1 MPEVLTKFNIMGQQ
15 QQLGFDFNT
24 PPQDEKLVKEAAKV
38 ADVAKV
44 EGDGNVEEVPEVSGV
59 SKVAEVS
66 KVATAAEASNVAAID
81 EVEKQGDIETVS
93 ASEVL
98 ATEVD
103 AVEVGLTEG
112 IAEEAAPGAI
122 EIDEAVREVEF
133 VVAKEKPSATK
144 ASPLTG
150 KKSTRGRMRLRD
162 MDVLV
167 DLVDVPEDEIL
178 FQKHYYSIGDVSN
191 MFKVNIS
198 LIRFWENEFDI
209 LKPKKNG
216 KGDRLFRPQDI
227 KNLQLIYHLLREKK
241 YTIDGAKVF
250 LKKNKK
256 AEETFELIDALKK
269 TKAFLLDLK
278 ANL

>member
-1 MPEVLTKFNIMGQQ
+1 MEQ
-15 QQLGFDFNT
+15 QQLGFDFFNT
-24 PPQDEKLVKEAAKV
+24 QPEEKVR
-38 ADVAKV
+38 
-44 EGDGNVEEVPEVSGV
+44 EGQ
-59 SKVAEVS
+59 EVS
-66 KVATAAEASNVAAID
+66 KVQQVQKVLDVS
-81 EVEKQGDIETVS
+81 EVPRNETVQIF
-93 ASEVL
+93 EK
-98 ATEVD
+98 TEVPILVD
-103 AVEVGLTEG
+103 
-112 IAEEAAPGAI
+112 EEI
-122 EIDEAVREVEF
+122 REVEI
-133 VVAKEKPSATK
+133 VVGKAKGEITAKVIEPTA
-144 ASPLTG
+144 
-150 KKSTRGRMRLRD
+150 KKSTRGRMKLSD
-162 MDVLV
+162 MDLLV
-167 DLVDVPEDEIL
+167 DLVDVPEDVIL
-178 FQKHYYSIGDVSN
+178 FQKQYYSIGDVSN

>member
-1 MPEVLTKFNIMGQQ
+1 VPEVLTKFNIMGQQ
-15 QQLGFDFNT
+15 QLGFDFFST
-24 PPQDEKLVKEAAKV
+24 PPEETKPEKKKVVKAP
-38 ADVAKV
+38 
-44 EGDGNVEEVPEVSGV
+44 EVPAEEKV
-59 SKVAEVS
+59 SKVEELSKVEEISTLEEVAEAGEVS
-66 KVATAAEASNVAAID
+66 KVEEVSEVEEVLDVAETSEVANVEKSDLVIEVDEEIREVDFIAAEQPLLTKTKATAVTA
-81 EVEKQGDIETVS
+81 
-93 ASEVL
+93 
-98 ATEVD
+98 
-103 AVEVGLTEG
+103 
-112 IAEEAAPGAI
+112 
-122 EIDEAVREVEF
+122 R
-133 VVAKEKPSATK
+133 
-144 ASPLTG
+144 
-150 KKSTRGRMRLRD
+150 KSTRGRMKLSD

-178 FQKHYYSIGDVSN
+178 FQKNYYSIGDVSN

-256 AEETFELIDALKK
+256 TEETFELIDALKK

>member
-1 MPEVLTKFNIMGQQ
+1 MEQ
-15 QQLGFDFNT
+15 QQLGFDFFNT
-24 PPQDEKLVKEAAKV
+24 QPEEKVRECQ
-38 ADVAKV
+38 
-44 EGDGNVEEVPEVSGV
+44 
-59 SKVAEVS
+59 EVS
-66 KVATAAEASNVAAID
+66 KVQQVQKVLDVS
-81 EVEKQGDIETVS
+81 EVPRNETVQIF
-93 ASEVL
+93 EK
-98 ATEVD
+98 TEVPILVD
-103 AVEVGLTEG
+103 
-112 IAEEAAPGAI
+112 EEI
-122 EIDEAVREVEF
+122 REVEI
-133 VVAKEKPSATK
+133 VVGKAKGEITAKVIEPTA
-144 ASPLTG
+144 
-150 KKSTRGRMRLRD
+150 KKSTRGRMKLSD
-162 MDVLV
+162 MDLLV
-167 DLVDVPEDEIL
+167 DLVDVPEDVIL
-178 FQKHYYSIGDVSN
+178 FQKQYYSIGDVSN